1 MAKKPT
7 KKTVADKR
15 QMGLFDAIMKSE
27 AARAEV
33 KAMLDFKRLSS
44 GRGEDWRG
52 VVAMPPA
59 SLVETV
65 VKEFRDKTDIPLELP
80 FFTVLHWVAA
90 YLLRNEIGVNVGS
103 GQVVKPDLWTVLLAS
118 SGTGKTLTQ
127 KAVSKALGLGEL
139 EFKGNG
145 CASSAAFL
153 EKLEKNNKGIWV
165 RDEFGQFLK
174 ALGSQSHMEEIK
186 DYLLRIHDNETI
198 ERETKKYTCTVEDSA
213 LTILGLTVWETFP
226 RHVSAE
232 DMVDGFAQ
240 RFSYIVAEKDPKR
253 PMINYPIY
261 QIDSASWRQKWDTLV
276 GKIEFDEYRAS
287 EDAIEG
293 YKTAFAMMYS
303 ASVPES
309 FYRRL
314 LWRAHKY
321 ALVYHIMTGQGD
333 RQEITA
339 MDYGWAGRVL
349 SLHVHDAMRLLEA
362 HGLSDLEKLLR
373 SAESV
378 IEKVRGDEGRQ
389 ATARDLCRG
398 VFGIK
403 SAAEARAILSLIEN
417 G

>member
-1 MAKKPT
+1 MAKKPS
-7 KKTVADKR
+7 KKASDKR

-33 KAMLDFKRLSS
+33 KMMLDFRRLAANK
-44 GRGEDWRG
+44 ETWRG
-52 VVAMPPA
+52 LIAMPPG

-65 VKEFRDKTDIPLELP
+65 VTEFRDKTDIPLELP
-80 FFTVLHWVAA
+80 FFTVLHWVSA
-90 YLLRNEIGVNVGS
+90 YLLRNDIGIDVGH
-103 GQVVKPDLWTVLLAS
+103 GQIVKPDLWTVLLAS
-118 SGTGKTLTQ
+118 SGAGKTLTQ
-127 KAVSKALGLGEL
+127 KAVSKALGLDDL

-145 CASSAAFL
+145 CASAAAFV
-153 EKLEKNNKGIWV
+153 EKLEKNNKSIWI

-198 ERETKKYTCTVEDSA
+198 ERETKKYTCTVPDSA

-240 RFSYIVAEKDPKR
+240 RFSYIVAEKDAKR
-253 PMINYPIY
+253 PMISYPIY
-261 QIDSASWRQKWDTLV
+261 QINSGGWRYKWDALI
-276 GKIEFDEYRAS
+276 GKIEFDNYVAGE
-287 EDAIEG
+287 EAIEG
-293 YKTAFAMMYS
+293 YKTAFAMMHS
-303 ASVPES
+303 ATVPES

-321 ALVYHIMTGQGD
+321 ALVYHILTGQGD

-349 SLHVHDAMRLLEA
+349 SLHVQDAMRLLEA
-362 HGLSDLEKLLR
+362 HGLSDLEKLLLK
-373 SAESV
+373 AE
-378 IEKVRGDEGRQ
+378 EARRRLLAEGRKFG
-389 ATARDLCRG
+389 ARECIQQ
-398 VFGIK
+398 VYGIK
-403 SAAEARAILSLIEN
+403 TAAEARAILSLIER
-417 G
+417 